1 MQKVNLLRTWRGQR
15 NMAQAASDLHVS
27 ERTYR
32 LLETEPRKSTIKSDT
47 IIRISRVT
55 GISLEELV
63 DYLTETNTIVKGE

>member
-1 MQKVNLLRTWRGQR
+1 
-15 NMAQAASDLHVS
+15 MAQAASDLHVS